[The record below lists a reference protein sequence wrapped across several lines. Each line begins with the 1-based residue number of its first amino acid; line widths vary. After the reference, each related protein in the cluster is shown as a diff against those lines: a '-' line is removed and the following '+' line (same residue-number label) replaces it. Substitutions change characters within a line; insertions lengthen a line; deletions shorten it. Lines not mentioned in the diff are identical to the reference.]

1 MLTKNQ
7 AKRIHSLGN
16 KKYRDRYKE
25 FVVEGDKTVKE
36 LINSDLQITGLFAT
50 SAWIKKHSGII
61 PENCNIIPVTET
73 QLKNISRQTTP
84 NQVLAV
90 VKIPEQNKIP
100 TPQNELLLVLDGIQ
114 DPGNMGSILRTA
126 DWFGIQNIVC
136 SEDTVDLYNPK
147 VIQATMGS
155 FCRVAVS
162 YTNIVDYLG
171 LYKNQVPVYGAFLN
185 GENAFKKEFQE
196 NAILVLGNESNG
208 ISKEVSDCISCKITI
223 PPFNPNREKKSE
235 SLNASASGAILM
247 ALFRMK
253 K

>member
-7 AKRIHSLGN
+7 VKRIHSLGN

-36 LINSDLQITGLFAT
+36 LISSDLQITGLFAT
-50 SAWIKKHSGII
+50 SAWIKKHRNII
-61 PENCNIIPVTET
+61 PENCNPVTEA
-73 QLKNISRQTTP
+73 QLKSISQQTTP
-84 NQVLAV
+84 NQVLAT
-90 VKIPEQNKIP
+90 VKIPEQNNIP
-100 TPQNELLLVLDGIQ
+100 TPQNEILLVLDNIQ

-155 FCRVAVS
+155 FCRVAVF

-171 LYKNQVPVYGAFLN
+171 SYKNQVPVYGAFIK
-185 GENAFKKEFQE
+185 GKNAFKQNFQE

-208 ISKEVSDCISCKITI
+208 ISKQVSDCISYKITI
-223 PPFNPNREKKSE
+223 PPFNPKRVKKPE
-235 SLNASASGAILM
+235 SLNASAAGAIFM